1 MTVVQVRNIY
11 DEINTWQGP
20 SAYKS
25 PPPEKLRINGQS
37 AITPSTVKP
46 LRWEIVLHLCS
57 QSVLCKAVIHDWERS
72 WGRKRGRGRESGK
85 IMEKWERR
93 IIRKTKQNKKKSVDL
108 VEAAVPSS
116 VIMFKFKMFYQ
127 QIMCVWGFMAVGLH
141 EILHCS
147 VPKLPPDISSTTVR
161 SSPVRGDQGGDV
173 RPHRWRESICS

>member
-1 MTVVQVRNIY
+1 MR
-11 DEINTWQGP
+11 
-20 SAYKS
+20 
-25 PPPEKLRINGQS
+25 EKERERERIRKNNG
-37 AITPSTVKP
+37 KM
-46 LRWEIVLHLCS
+46 
-57 QSVLCKAVIHDWERS
+57 
-72 WGRKRGRGRESGK
+72 RKTNHQK
-85 IMEKWERR
+85 N
-93 IIRKTKQNKKKSVDL
+93 KTKQNKKSVDL